1 MNLEV
6 GRRPPFSFP
15 RGQFREILILL
26 CFLDLR
32 NHITMRPSLRD
43 LLLHRYHLNIVA
55 GIIIIATAK
64 PSTAKFTIFEPNCSQ
79 PGSPSPPTSANLVL
93 GPDIRSTFEILW
105 SSIFT
110 LLICCWSVLHLNIPS
125 QVSRPNKTPF
135 QKIKNEFRVV
145 WPKVQWMILTIML
158 PEFLVAKALQ
168 DWHLARRSVKDMQR
182 VAERDG
188 VEWTVTH
195 GFYADMGGFVIS
207 GNPNLDDDEEEEK
220 RVSQP
225 IVLNLPSLRYA
236 ITDGGLISALPAITQ
251 EEIMDKSK
259 EDFFVKAIS
268 GIQLL
273 WSASQVITRAI
284 RGLAIAQMEIAV
296 IAYAACTLI
305 TLFLCLE
312 KPKDVWKATAIPLRK
327 EADGKDVEVKEFHCK
342 EIQRLRPHSWFLRFR
357 HFTKERYLR
366 GQTLSSPIPNGA
378 LYSHD
383 VMNYG
388 GTLSGAVFGGIHCAA
403 WNYEFPSYEERVL
416 WRVASVCTAGIPLL
430 FYALSLVN
438 LRIQK
443 FGGLKKGVEVL
454 ETVVGLCYLAAR
466 VFLVVEVFR
475 SLFFLPTSA
484 FVNTWTVDFPHVS

>member
-1 MNLEV
+1 
-6 GRRPPFSFP
+6 
-15 RGQFREILILL
+15 
-26 CFLDLR
+26 
-32 NHITMRPSLRD
+32 
-43 LLLHRYHLNIVA
+43 
-55 GIIIIATAK
+55 
-64 PSTAKFTIFEPNCSQ
+64 
-79 PGSPSPPTSANLVL
+79 
-93 GPDIRSTFEILW
+93 
-105 SSIFT
+105 
-110 LLICCWSVLHLNIPS
+110 
-125 QVSRPNKTPF
+125 
-135 QKIKNEFRVV
+135 
-145 WPKVQWMILTIML
+145 MILTIML

-475 SLFFLPTSA
+475 SLFFLPRSA